1 MLGNL
6 VEKGEVEL
14 ETDRKLQ
21 QQLVD
26 TVQPLKIKNNDINSN
41 ASVRYKSEAGKNTI
55 YNQYTKIRGE
65 NQNAK
70 VIRVVF

>member
-21 QQLVD
+21 QQLMN

>member
-21 QQLVD
+21 QQLMN

-65 NQNAK
+65 TSE
-70 VIRVVF
+70 